1 MNSVGLHVFA
11 QLLKVLPMDTFE
23 AIAAKYP
30 LKPCNSRK
38 FTPRDYFTAMLFG
51 QLSGAS
57 SLREV
62 VLGMAIAGGKIVHTG
77 AKFMK
82 RTTLA
87 YNNNHSNPLIFKD
100 FYFAVLEQFR
110 CELGHKKQ
118 AQFDKPLFSIDS
130 STISLGCK
138 LYGWANF
145 RRHKKGIKVHTGLSN
160 ELGLPKVVVI
170 TVAKKADV
178 RCAKAVIEQLP
189 QEAIIVMDRGYN
201 DYRLF
206 NWIDKR
212 NTVFVTRLKKNAAH
226 TPLDESTMV
235 GEGNNWSDY
244 HITFTGEAA
253 KEVCGEKKWRVVR
266 YFDTI
271 EDRWFEFITNDFDSP
286 AETIAELY
294 RERWKVELF
303 FKKLKQNTVVK
314 AYFGTTENAVRS
326 QVWIALIATLLLQI
340 LFQRS
345 RDHRYFSTFNWVV
358 RQSLWKYIRLEQIL
372 NPSILGRDEPEASCE
387 ESPQMELPFGKVGP

>member
-57 SLREV
+57 PLREV
-62 VLGMAIAGGKIVHTG
+62 VLGMAIAGEKIVHTG

-87 YNNNHSNPLIFKD
+87 YNNNHSNLLIFKD

-130 STISLGCK
+130 STISLDCK

-160 ELGLPKVVVI
+160 ELGLPEVVVI

-244 HITFTGEAA
+244 HITFTGKTA

-345 RDHRYFSTFNWVV
+345 RNHRHFSTFNWVV

>member
-11 QLLKVLPMDTFE
+11 QLLKVLPMDKFE
-23 AIAAKYP
+23 AIAAKHP

-38 FTPRDYFTAMLFG
+38 FTQRDYFTAMLFG

-87 YNNNHSNPLIFKD
+87 YNNNHANPKIFEN
-100 FYFAVLEQFR
+100 FYFAILKHFR
-110 CELGHKKQ
+110 HELGHKIPSR
-118 AQFDKPLFSIDS
+118 FDKPLFSIDS

-160 ELGLPKVVVI
+160 ELELPEVVVI
-170 TVAKKADV
+170 TVAKKADIK
-178 RCAKAVIEQLP
+178 CAKAVIEQLP
-189 QEAIIVMDRGYN
+189 QDVIIVMDRGYN

-206 NWIDKR
+206 TWIDKR

-226 TPLDESTMV
+226 TPLDESTKV
-235 GEGNNWSDY
+235 GEGKHWSDY

-253 KEVCGEKKWRVVR
+253 KKVCGEKKWRVVR

-314 AYFGTTENAVRS
+314 AFFGTTENAVRS
-326 QVWIALIATLLLQI
+326 QIWIALIATLLLQL
-340 LFQRS
+340 LFRRS
-345 RDHRYFSTFNWVV
+345 HGHRYFSTFNWVV
-358 RQSLWKYIRLEQIL
+358 RQSLWKYIRLEEVL
-372 NPSILGRDEPEASCE
+372 SPSILCGEKSGT
-387 ESPQMELPFGKVGP
+387 SSMQPQQLELQL

>member
-87 YNNNHSNPLIFKD
+87 YNNYSNPLIFKD

-160 ELGLPKVVVI
+160 ELGLPEVVVI